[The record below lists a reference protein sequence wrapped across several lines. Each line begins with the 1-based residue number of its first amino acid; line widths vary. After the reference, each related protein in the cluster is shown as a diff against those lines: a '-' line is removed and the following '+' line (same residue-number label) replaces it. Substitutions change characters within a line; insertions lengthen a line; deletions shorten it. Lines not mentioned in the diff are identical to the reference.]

1 MILDSEQIKTNKS
14 VSTRTVLI
22 EKTPEQIIFQL
33 DDSNKKV
40 KCTCSVRECVDLSE
54 VAFFLHKSIKDL
66 VTMND
71 IFDFFQNEKKKP
83 GDFFLICK
91 TNYSSTDFY
100 EGKIILKTHFN
111 ELIE

>member
-1 MILDSEQIKTNKS
+1 MLWCCYFKKTLSKNFVMEDDWLILS
-14 VSTRTVLI
+14 RTVLI

-71 IFDFFQNEKKKP
+71 IFDFFHNEKKKP

-91 TNYSSTDFY
+91 TN
-100 EGKIILKTHFN
+100 
-111 ELIE
+111 